1 GAMTR
6 QQLPVIGR
14 IGNALRAQR
23 VARTFGIDA
32 LARVLETYMTADQV
46 DEVRRA
52 HALGQQVHS
61 GQMRSSGEPY
71 IYHPLAVARILAE
84 MRLDHVTII
93 AAILHDAIE
102 DTEVTKEEL
111 AADFGD
117 DVAELVDGVSKFD
130 RAEGVSRAQ
139 AQAES
144 VRKLLMAMTK
154 DLRVILIKLAD
165 RLHNMRTLGAM
176 EDKKRRRKAR
186 ETLEVYAPIAH
197 RLGIHFL
204 RVELEELAFQNL
216 YPQRY
221 RVIERSVRQQLG
233 NSRKTIAEIEGRLA
247 RALRD
252 EGIGATVVGRQK
264 NLYSIYEK
272 MRRKKLKLPSVMDIL
287 GFRVIV
293 SKVDE
298 CYRALGMVH
307 HIYRPISE
315 LFNDYIANP
324 KSNGYQSLHTT
335 CMGPHGRKIEVQ
347 IRTREMHHIAESGI
361 AAHWQYKLG
370 ASGQQNAPETRA
382 REWLSSLFELQDSA
396 AAVDFFETV
405 KIDLFPDEV
414 YVFTPKGKILRMP
427 RGATA
432 VDFAYAVHSE
442 LGDRCVA
449 ARIDQQLEPL
459 SAELQNGQTVEII
472 TARHAQPNAAWL
484 NFVKTAKARSSIRH
498 YLRNQRTDEA
508 IRLGKR
514 LLERAIRGL
523 NLTGNVLRGEA
534 VERVLE
540 LYKLDDLE
548 ALYAE
553 IGLGKRLAPVVARH
567 FVPESE
573 AESTQ
578 SDRDGPALAVQGTEG
593 LVLNYGKCCHPLP
606 GDEIRGHVSA
616 GRGLII
622 HRSQCRE
629 AMHGVRVAPQDWI
642 PLVWSEEVEG
652 HFGAELR
659 VKALNERGAL
669 AAIAA
674 EIASADSSIE
684 NVQMSDRH
692 DDESADI
699 RFVIAVGNRTHLA
712 QVLRRVRR
720 LSVVARAW
728 RT

>member
-1 GAMTR
+1 MTR

-61 GQMRSSGEPY
+61 GQMRSSDEPY

-247 RALRD
+247 RALCD

-484 NFVKTAKARSSIRH
+484 YFVKTAKARSSIRH

>member
-1 GAMTR
+1 MTR

-523 NLTGNVLRGEA
+523 DLTGNVLRGEA

-573 AESTQ
+573 AESAQ
-578 SDRDGPALAVQGTEG
+578 GDRDGPALAVQGTEG

-629 AMHGVRVAPQDWI
+629 AMHGVRAAPQDWI

-699 RFVIAVGNRTHLA
+699 RFVIAVRNRTHLA

-720 LSVVARAW
+720 LAVVARAW

>member
-1 GAMTR
+1 
-6 QQLPVIGR
+6 
-14 IGNALRAQR
+14 
-23 VARTFGIDA
+23 
-32 LARVLETYMTADQV
+32 
-46 DEVRRA
+46 
-52 HALGQQVHS
+52 
-61 GQMRSSGEPY
+61 
-71 IYHPLAVARILAE
+71 
-84 MRLDHVTII
+84 
-93 AAILHDAIE
+93 
-102 DTEVTKEEL
+102 
-111 AADFGD
+111 
-117 DVAELVDGVSKFD
+117 
-130 RAEGVSRAQ
+130 
-139 AQAES
+139 
-144 VRKLLMAMTK
+144 
-154 DLRVILIKLAD
+154 
-165 RLHNMRTLGAM
+165 
-176 EDKKRRRKAR
+176 
-186 ETLEVYAPIAH
+186 
-197 RLGIHFL
+197 
-204 RVELEELAFQNL
+204 
-216 YPQRY
+216 
-221 RVIERSVRQQLG
+221 
-233 NSRKTIAEIEGRLA
+233 
-247 RALRD
+247 
-252 EGIGATVVGRQK
+252 RQK

>member
-1 GAMTR
+1 
-6 QQLPVIGR
+6 
-14 IGNALRAQR
+14 
-23 VARTFGIDA
+23 
-32 LARVLETYMTADQV
+32 MTADQV

>member
-1 GAMTR
+1 
-6 QQLPVIGR
+6 
-14 IGNALRAQR
+14 
-23 VARTFGIDA
+23 
-32 LARVLETYMTADQV
+32 MTADRV
-46 DEVRRA
+46 DEVRHA

-61 GQMRSSGEPY
+61 GRMRSSGEPY

-514 LLERAIRGL
+514 LLERAIRGQ
-523 NLTGNVLRGEA
+523 NLAGNVLRGEA
-534 VERVLE
+534 VQRVLE

-567 FVPESE
+567 FLPESE
-573 AESTQ
+573 AEAAQ
-578 SDRDGPALAVQGTEG
+578 GDRDGPALAVQGTEG

-629 AMHGVRVAPQDWI
+629 AMHGVRAAPQDWI

-699 RFVIAVGNRTHLA
+699 RFVIAVRNRTHLA

-720 LSVVARAW
+720 LAVAARAW

>member
-1 GAMTR
+1 MTR

-293 SKVDE
+293 
-298 CYRALGMVH
+298 
-307 HIYRPISE
+307 
-315 LFNDYIANP
+315 
-324 KSNGYQSLHTT
+324 
-335 CMGPHGRKIEVQ
+335 
-347 IRTREMHHIAESGI
+347 
-361 AAHWQYKLG
+361 
-370 ASGQQNAPETRA
+370 
-382 REWLSSLFELQDSA
+382 
-396 AAVDFFETV
+396 
-405 KIDLFPDEV
+405 
-414 YVFTPKGKILRMP
+414 
-427 RGATA
+427 
-432 VDFAYAVHSE
+432 
-442 LGDRCVA
+442 
-449 ARIDQQLEPL
+449 
-459 SAELQNGQTVEII
+459 
-472 TARHAQPNAAWL
+472 
-484 NFVKTAKARSSIRH
+484 
-498 YLRNQRTDEA
+498 
-508 IRLGKR
+508 
-514 LLERAIRGL
+514 
-523 NLTGNVLRGEA
+523 
-534 VERVLE
+534 
-540 LYKLDDLE
+540 
-548 ALYAE
+548 
-553 IGLGKRLAPVVARH
+553 
-567 FVPESE
+567 
-573 AESTQ
+573 
-578 SDRDGPALAVQGTEG
+578 
-593 LVLNYGKCCHPLP
+593 
-606 GDEIRGHVSA
+606 
-616 GRGLII
+616 
-622 HRSQCRE
+622 
-629 AMHGVRVAPQDWI
+629 
-642 PLVWSEEVEG
+642 
-652 HFGAELR
+652 
-659 VKALNERGAL
+659 
-669 AAIAA
+669 
-674 EIASADSSIE
+674 
-684 NVQMSDRH
+684 
-692 DDESADI
+692 
-699 RFVIAVGNRTHLA
+699 
-712 QVLRRVRR
+712 
-720 LSVVARAW
+720 
-728 RT
+728 

>member
-1 GAMTR
+1 MTR

-32 LARVLETYMTADQV
+32 LARVLEAYLTGDQI

-52 HALGQQVHS
+52 HALGQQLHA
-61 GQMRSSGEPY
+61 GQTRTSGEPY

-93 AAILHDAIE
+93 AAILHDVIE
-102 DTEVTKEEL
+102 DTAVTKAEI
-111 AADFGD
+111 ARDFGD

-144 VRKLLMAMTK
+144 VRKLLLAMTK

-165 RLHNMRTLGAM
+165 RLHNMRTLGVM
-176 EDKKRRRKAR
+176 EAGKRREKAL
-186 ETLEVYAPIAH
+186 ETLQVYAPMAH

-204 RVELEELAFQNL
+204 RVELEDLAFANL

-221 RVIERSVRQQLG
+221 RVIEHAVRQQIG
-233 NSRKTIAEIEGRLA
+233 NTRKNISEIESRLS
-247 RALRD
+247 RSLRD

-272 MRRKKLKLPSVMDIL
+272 MRRKKLKLPAVMDVL
-287 GFRVIV
+287 GFRIVV

-307 HIYRPISE
+307 HCYRPISE

-370 ASGQQNAPETRA
+370 GSGMQHTAPETRA

-459 SAELQNGQTVEII
+459 SATLQNGQTVEII

-484 NFVKTAKARSSIRH
+484 NFVKTAKARSCIRH
-498 YLRNQRTDEA
+498 YLRNLREDEA

-514 LLERAIRGL
+514 LLERALRGL
-523 NLTGNVLRGEA
+523 ELSANVLRGEA
-534 VERVLE
+534 VERVLT

-548 ALYAE
+548 TLYAD
-553 IGLGKRLAPVVARH
+553 IGLGRRLAPLVARH
-567 FVPESE
+567 FLPESE
-573 AESTQ
+573 SGRTAGE
-578 SDRDGPALAVQGTEG
+578 GPALAVEGTEG
-593 LVLNYGKCCHPLP
+593 LVLDYGKCCHPLP

-622 HRSQCRE
+622 HRAVCKQAAS
-629 AMHGVRVAPQDWI
+629 GVRAAPQDWI
-642 PLVWSEEVEG
+642 PLAWSEEVAG
-652 HFGAELR
+652 AFSAELR

-669 AAIAA
+669 ADIAT
-674 EIASADSSIE
+674 EIANAESSIE
-684 NVQMSDRH
+684 NVQMSERH

-699 RFVIAVGNRTHLA
+699 RFVISVRNRTHLA
-712 QVLRRVRR
+712 RVLRRVRR
-720 LSVVARAW
+720 ISVVARAQ

>member
-1 GAMTR
+1 MTR

-32 LARVLETYMTADQV
+32 LARVLEAYLTNEQI

-52 HALGQQVHS
+52 HALGQQLHS
-61 GQMRSSGEPY
+61 GQTRTSGEPY

-93 AAILHDAIE
+93 AAILHDVIE
-102 DTEVTKEEL
+102 DTAITREEI
-111 AADFGD
+111 ATDFGD
-117 DVAELVDGVSKFD
+117 DVAALVDGVSKFD

-144 VRKLLMAMTK
+144 VRKLLLAMTK

-165 RLHNMRTLGAM
+165 RLHNMRTLGVM
-176 EDKKRRRKAR
+176 EPSKRRAKAK
-186 ETLEVYAPIAH
+186 ETLEVYAPMAH

-204 RVELEELAFQNL
+204 RVELEDLAFANL

-221 RVIERSVRQQLG
+221 RAIERAVRQQIG
-233 NSRKTIAEIEGRLA
+233 NARKTITEIESRLS
-247 RALRD
+247 RALRE

-272 MRRKKLKLPSVMDIL
+272 MRRKKLRLPAVMDVL
-287 GFRVIV
+287 GFRIVV

-324 KSNGYQSLHTT
+324 KTNGYQSLHTT
-335 CMGPHGRKIEVQ
+335 CMGPNGRKIEVQ

-370 ASGQQNAPETRA
+370 ASGTQHAAPEARA

-414 YVFTPKGKILRMP
+414 YVFTPKGTILRMP

-449 ARIDQQLEPL
+449 ARIDGQLEPL
-459 SAELQNGQTVEII
+459 SATLQNGQTVEII

-498 YLRNQRTDEA
+498 YLRNLREDEA
-508 IRLGKR
+508 IRLGRR
-514 LLERAIRGL
+514 LLERALRGL
-523 NLTGNVLRGEA
+523 DLSTSSLRGEA
-534 VERVLE
+534 VERVLA

-548 ALYAE
+548 ALYAD
-553 IGLGKRLAPVVARH
+553 IGLGRRLAPLVARH
-567 FVPESE
+567 FLPESE
-573 AESTQ
+573 SGRTAG
-578 SDRDGPALAVQGTEG
+578 DGPALAVEGTEG
-593 LVLNYGKCCHPLP
+593 LVLDYGKCCHPLP

-622 HRSQCRE
+622 HRAVCKQSASGIRS
-629 AMHGVRVAPQDWI
+629 APQDWI
-642 PLVWSEEVEG
+642 PLAWSEEVEG
-652 HFGAELR
+652 HFSAELR

-674 EIASADSSIE
+674 EIAHAESSIE
-684 NVQMSDRH
+684 NVEMKERH

-699 RFVIAVGNRTHLA
+699 RFVISARNRTHLA
-712 QVLRRVRR
+712 RILRRIRR
-720 LSVVARAW
+720 LAVVARAH
-728 RT
+728 RL